1 MMRIV
6 VVEDEIRIREGISR
20 LLKKLNEEYEIV
32 GAAENGQEGLAL
44 IRELKPD
51 VVITDIR
58 MPVMDGLEMLDRL
71 YQENAGTKAIVLS
84 AYSEFEYARKAM
96 QSGVTEYLLKPISF
110 GEFSRAL
117 TNIRHQLEKEQDEH
131 LEGVGTLEQ
140 AIGGLIWG
148 GMKPDPQLKKYMEKK
163 FGLAETAPL
172 IQICVYLGW
181 YFDENRERAKK
192 NLELIMTELWQ
203 SLNYHTVWNC
213 FLTVT

>member
-71 YQENAGTKAIVLS
+71 HHGVS
-84 AYSEFEYARKAM
+84 AEADFLW
-96 QSGVTEYLLKPISF
+96 GVFQGADQYKTS
-110 GEFSRAL
+110 A
-117 TNIRHQLEKEQDEH
+117 
-131 LEGVGTLEQ
+131 
-140 AIGGLIWG
+140 
-148 GMKPDPQLKKYMEKK
+148 
-163 FGLAETAPL
+163 
-172 IQICVYLGW
+172 
-181 YFDENRERAKK
+181 
-192 NLELIMTELWQ
+192 
-203 SLNYHTVWNC
+203 
-213 FLTVT
+213 

>member
-148 GMKPDPQLKKYMEKK
+148 GMKPDPQLKSIWKRSS
-163 FGLAETAPL
+163 
-172 IQICVYLGW
+172 V
-181 YFDENRERAKK
+181 
-192 NLELIMTELWQ
+192 WQ
-203 SLNYHTVWNC
+203 RPPR
-213 FLTVT
+213 